1 MRAFDANIDSNV
13 ETTKS
18 PLTSAHCCDPFTV
31 YEKSPQLAL
40 FKFHM
45 EGLGELPPKLTG
57 KLDESVDFDMGGLE
71 IVVGDT
77 VDVEDGIA
85 LALVLMLV
93 MVLGVFVMALPSS
106 LILLPGSPVRALGLV
121 PVPKLDEGAATAPV
135 A

>member
-1 MRAFDANIDSNV
+1 MSAFDTNIDSNV

-45 EGLGELPPKLTG
+45 EGLGELPPELTA
-57 KLDESVDFDMGGLE
+57 KLDESVDSDMGGLE

-77 VDVEDGIA
+77 VASPSLLSSSESVDVE
-85 LALVLMLV
+85 
-93 MVLGVFVMALPSS
+93 MA
-106 LILLPGSPVRALGLV
+106 
-121 PVPKLDEGAATAPV
+121 
-135 A
+135 